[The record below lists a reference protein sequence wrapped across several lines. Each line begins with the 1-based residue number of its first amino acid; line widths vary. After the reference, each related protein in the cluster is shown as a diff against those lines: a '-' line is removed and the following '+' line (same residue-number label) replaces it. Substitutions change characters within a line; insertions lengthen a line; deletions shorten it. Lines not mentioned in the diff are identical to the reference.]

1 MQRPLSLALLLLACN
16 MAIGARNVSA
26 ASSEPTQLAQAQPAQ
41 PPTTAPDPATPD
53 AAAPAADAQAPE
65 EPVGNVATVTGNAL
79 LALAAINSAVTLL
92 GAVQGKVG
100 TGQNTLAY
108 AVNLAT

>member
-41 PPTTAPDPATPD
+41 PPTTAPDPTTPD
-53 AAAPAADAQAPE
+53 AAAPATEAQAPE
-65 EPVGNVATVTGNAL
+65 EPVRQDMPVSSAP
-79 LALAAINSAVTLL
+79 AIVSSTLRL
-92 GAVQGKVG
+92 VIASHPFQRCRI
-100 TGQNTLAY
+100 
-108 AVNLAT
+108 